1 MGIGLNKYSCPDID
15 SMLCGCCCCLCF
27 LFDLHKK
34 AGVVQET
41 ILTMMGT

>member
-1 MGIGLNKYSCPDID
+1 
-15 SMLCGCCCCLCF
+15 

-41 ILTMMGT
+41 I